1 MRAAHTQSKVRLPC
15 FLRLAQP
22 WKQNSCSPKLL
33 ASREEDCRCLL
44 LQCHAPPQSLCTTL
58 FVWFIKGPLK
68 DTWGLF
74 AFGFYFG
81 LLVLGFFGVG
91 SFWKGKECLKRGW

>member
-1 MRAAHTQSKVRLPC
+1 
-15 FLRLAQP
+15 
-22 WKQNSCSPKLL
+22 
-33 ASREEDCRCLL
+33 
-44 LQCHAPPQSLCTTL
+44 
-58 FVWFIKGPLK
+58 VWFIKGPLK

-91 SFWKGKECLKRGW
+91 SFWKGKGKLLKGKEWLKRGW